1 MLKRIIVASALALF
15 SSGPAGAGRGCY
27 TAPYPSGAAI
37 TGRLDC
43 AGVFRRRPSLRG
55 AKAPHGGFE

>member
-1 MLKRIIVASALALF
+1 MLKQIIVASVLALF
-15 SSGPAGAGRGCY
+15 SSGPAGAGGGCY